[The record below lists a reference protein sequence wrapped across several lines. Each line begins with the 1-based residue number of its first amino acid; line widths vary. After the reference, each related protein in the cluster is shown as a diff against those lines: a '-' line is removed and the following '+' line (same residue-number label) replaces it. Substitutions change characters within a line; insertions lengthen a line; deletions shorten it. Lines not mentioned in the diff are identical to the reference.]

1 MVKPKGILSIWVI
14 FTFFTLFKF
23 KVEFQSKEK
32 LYISL
37 AGKKLVI
44 KSMNMFLGFGMKTT
58 KDYHLYLKWD
68 V

>member
-1 MVKPKGILSIWVI
+1 MK
-14 FTFFTLFKF
+14 
-23 KVEFQSKEK
+23 SKEK

-68 V
+68 VLLLANAFENLEIKV

>member
-1 MVKPKGILSIWVI
+1 MK
-14 FTFFTLFKF
+14 
-23 KVEFQSKEK
+23 SKEK

-68 V
+68 VLLLATAFENLEIIV

>member
-1 MVKPKGILSIWVI
+1 MI

-44 KSMNMFLGFGMKTT
+44 KSMNMFLGLGMKTT